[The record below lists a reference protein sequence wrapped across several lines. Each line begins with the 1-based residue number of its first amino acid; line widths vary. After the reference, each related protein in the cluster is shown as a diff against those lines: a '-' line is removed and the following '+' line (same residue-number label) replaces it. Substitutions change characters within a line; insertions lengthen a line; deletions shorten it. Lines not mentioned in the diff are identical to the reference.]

1 MVIRIV
7 GKQSNPSRKITVKF
21 GQNLNC
27 DGIVMILSN
36 LLKTYFILQ
45 LEPTINVKHILS

>member
-1 MVIRIV
+1 MVIQIV
-7 GKQSNPSRKITVKF
+7 GKQSNTSRKMMVEF
-21 GQNLNC
+21 GHNFNC
-27 DGIVMILSN
+27 GGIILMLSN